1 MAKRFVRVAAFVL
14 LFVGLTAGAYAQIT
28 IHGGLAL
35 STMEVKAGGNSEKGS
50 VGIGGNVSVDYLLK
64 TKSPLSVG
72 GEIGADSA
80 SVSVRSGVK
89 DTVTAIPILARVA
102 YHFKLPPP
110 KLDLYVLG
118 KLGYAV
124 GIWKGDMKDMSNGD
138 NPGGF
143 GFGFDLGAA
152 YYFTKKIGAFA
163 EVGFDRYLLKTE
175 AAMGGPSKTTLDMP
189 LTRFLTAGVS
199 VKL

>member
-1 MAKRFVRVAAFVL
+1 MMAKRFVRVAALVL
-14 LFVGLTAGAYAQIT
+14 LFVGFTAGAYAQIT

-35 STMEVKAGGNSEKGS
+35 STMEVKAGSETLKGD

-64 TKSPLSVG
+64 TKIPLSVG

-80 SVSVRSGVK
+80 SVSTGGSK
-89 DTVTAIPILARVA
+89 NTVTAIPILARVA

-124 GIWKGDMKDMSNGD
+124 GTLKGDQLKNLD
-138 NPGGF
+138 NPSGF

-163 EVGFDRYLLKTE
+163 EVGFDRYLLK
-175 AAMGGPSKTTLDMP
+175 SKVEGETIDLP